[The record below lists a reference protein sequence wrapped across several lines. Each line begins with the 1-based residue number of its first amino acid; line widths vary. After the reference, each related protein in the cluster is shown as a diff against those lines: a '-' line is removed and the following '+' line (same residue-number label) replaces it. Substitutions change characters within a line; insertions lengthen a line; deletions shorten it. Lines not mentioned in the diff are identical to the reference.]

1 MLREILLTN
10 YKMFKGVT
18 CISVATPPLS
28 PITVISAAS
37 NSGKTTILDAV
48 HWCLFG
54 EGLFDNGSNY
64 KDFDRL
70 NRDAFEEL
78 NDGISTI
85 VAVSLTFTQDGST
98 LKLRREQRFKKE
110 YPSPQM
116 VNHKVFINE
125 SEASFS
131 EYREKINDIADPRS
145 IFTYFVFSDIVEHRG
160 TQFIAKKISNYVM
173 HQSDLFEKF
182 SSKKRMMPID
192 TQSAY
197 EGAADGLNGSLLQQK
212 EIADYFNSTVPA
224 ALNGDSAI
232 GHTLVI
238 CSDKKLLNNFISLLG
253 NSIQGRKI
261 NRVESDTKLRMG
273 DEWSA
278 FTNLNELDICVQ
290 DVTTMPTDTDSKK
303 HIQSAL
309 TDFFSNIQIGKGP
322 GARLVRLDLPQ
333 FTFMAT
339 ASSKSE
345 VPKAFL
351 SLFENIIEIKATEPV
366 CEQNYSELLYS
377 RILNDANSF
386 LKIMRNDECRVELQN
401 SSFRLIT
408 EDSESQERWGTTTD
422 SLSLNLA
429 LILAYQERLNSKET
443 DGMVF
448 PMMLDDFWN
457 PCIDFEKFNFK
468 GFIDLL
474 SKQQLVLIVLDGNN
488 EEQLIDQS
496 CEVGLK
502 HRFFRGEYILN

>member
-10 YKMFKGVT
+10 YKMFKGVN

-54 EGLFDNGSNY
+54 KGLFDNKSSY
-64 KDFDRL
+64 EEFDRL
-70 NRDAFEEL
+70 NRDIYEEL

-85 VAVSLTFTQDGST
+85 VAVSMTFINDGAT
-98 LKLRREQRFKKE
+98 VKFHREQRFKKE

-125 SEASFS
+125 EEVSFR
-131 EYREKINDIADPRS
+131 EYAEKINAIVDPRS
-145 IFTYFVFSDIVEHRG
+145 SFTHFIFSDMVEHRG
-160 TQFIAKKISNYVM
+160 TQYIASKIREYIT
-173 HQSDLFEKF
+173 HQSELFEKF
-182 SSKKRMMPID
+182 ASKKQVNSAISQD
-192 TQSAY
+192 TY
-197 EGAADGLNGSLLQQK
+197 EAVNSNASSSLLRQK
-212 EIADYFNSTVPA
+212 EIADYINSTVPL
-224 ALNGDSAI
+224 ALNNNSAL

-238 CSDKKLLNNFISLLG
+238 CSDKGILNCFLSLLER
-253 NSIQGRKI
+253 SIQNRKI
-261 NRVESDTKLRMG
+261 SRVESDTKLRMG

-290 DVTTMPTDTDSKK
+290 DVTTMPTDADSKK

-309 TDFFSNIQIGKGP
+309 TEFFSNIQIGRGP
-322 GARLVRLDLPQ
+322 GARLVRLDLPP

-339 ASSKSE
+339 AGSMAE
-345 VPKAFL
+345 VPKAYL
-351 SLFENIIEIKATEPV
+351 PLFENVIEIKPIEPV
-366 CEQNYSELLYS
+366 LEQNYSDILYS
-377 RILNDANSF
+377 QILNNANTY
-386 LKIMRNDECRVELQN
+386 LKKMRKDKCRIEFMD
-401 SSFRLIT
+401 SSFKLIT
-408 EDSESQERWGTTTD
+408 EGSQNREYWGMNTD

-429 LILAYQERLNSKET
+429 LILAYQERLNGKNT
-443 DGMVF
+443 DEAKL
-448 PMMLDDFWN
+448 PMLLDDFWN

-474 SKQQLVLIVLDGNN
+474 AARQLVIVVLDGNN
-488 EEQLIDQS
+488 EERLVDEL
-496 CEVGLK
+496 CEIGLK
-502 HRFFRGEYILN
+502 HRFFRGEYIPN

>member
-10 YKMFKGVT
+10 YKIFKGVN

-54 EGLFDNGSNY
+54 KGLFDSESGY
-64 KDFDRL
+64 KEVDRL
-70 NRDAFEEL
+70 NRDVYEEL
-78 NDGISTI
+78 NDGISTV
-85 VAVSLTFTQDGST
+85 VAVSMTFIHEGST
-98 LKLRREQRFKKE
+98 VKLRREQRFKKE

-125 SEASFS
+125 AEASFS
-131 EYREKINDIADPRS
+131 EYREKINSIVDPRS
-145 IFTYFVFSDIVEHRG
+145 IFTFFIYSDMVEHRG
-160 TQFIAKKISNYVM
+160 TQNIEKRISEYVI
-173 HQSDLFEKF
+173 HQSELIEKF
-182 SSKKRMMPID
+182 ASKKQMPHIES
-192 TQSAY
+192 QSVY
-197 EGAADGLNGSLLQQK
+197 EETAGSLNSSLLQQK
-212 EIADYFNSTVPA
+212 EIADYFNSTIPA
-224 ALNGDSAI
+224 ALERNAAL

-238 CSDKKLLNNFISLLG
+238 CSDKKRLENFIRLLEK
-253 NSIQGRKI
+253 SIQSRKVS
-261 NRVESDTKLRMG
+261 RVESDTKLRMG

-290 DVTTMPTDTDSKK
+290 DITTLPTDADSKK

-322 GARLVRLDLPQ
+322 GARLIRLDLPR

-351 SLFENIIEIKATEPV
+351 SLFENVIEIKATEPV
-366 CEQNYSELLYS
+366 VEQDYSEVLYS
-377 RILNDANSF
+377 HILNDANSI
-386 LKIMRNDECRVELQN
+386 LKAIRNDECYIERHN

-408 EDSESQERWGTTTD
+408 KDYENKERWGMTTD
-422 SLSLNLA
+422 SLTLNLA
-429 LILAYQERLNSKET
+429 LILAFQERLNSKKT
-443 DGMVF
+443 DGMKM

-474 SKQQLVLIVLDGNN
+474 SKHQLIVIVLDGNN

-502 HRFFRGEYILN
+502 HRFFRGEYIPN